1 MLFLVTNCLLG
12 KTNTLRQFRTI
23 TDQECPVE
31 LYASDNNMRLCF
43 QTLLLISLYTLTFG
57 EPIVKIE
64 DGTLLGTFS
73 ESASGALHSMF
84 LGIPYAKPPVSLA
97 LK

>member
-1 MLFLVTNCLLG
+1 
-12 KTNTLRQFRTI
+12 
-23 TDQECPVE
+23 
-31 LYASDNNMRLCF
+31 MRLCF
-43 QTLLLISLYTLTFG
+43 QALLLISSYTLTFG
-57 EPIVKIE
+57 EPIVEIE

>member
-1 MLFLVTNCLLG
+1 M
-12 KTNTLRQFRTI
+12 
-23 TDQECPVE
+23 
-31 LYASDNNMRLCF
+31 YALDNNMRLCF
-43 QTLLLISLYTLTFG
+43 QTLLLISSYALTFG
-57 EPIVKIE
+57 EPIVEIE

-97 LK
+97 LI